1 MSAGLLVSSGQ
12 AASPAEILAEIL
24 AELQKEY
31 DAILEASSIATLF
44 Y

>member
-1 MSAGLLVSSGQ
+1 MPGWWLRAEARTMSAGLLVSSGQ

-31 DAILEASSIATLF
+31 
-44 Y
+44 